1 MIQAW
6 GGDSPTGEYQW
17 FNNEHGIHVDYQ
29 GFVWVAG
36 NGGDDHHLMKFTQD
50 GELVLKIGDVGVS
63 QGSNDTNSVNRAAT
77 MEVDPE
83 TDELYV
89 ADGYGNRRLIVFDAN
104 TGEYL
109 RHWGAYGETPRDE
122 DPGPW
127 DPNAPPRRTWRTP
140 VHGLAI
146 STDGRV
152 YVSDRPSTR
161 FQVFEKDGTYLMENV
176 LAPDT
181 YGPGSTWGAEL
192 DPTDPE
198 QRFLYVPDGTN
209 NKVWALDRTTL
220 EPVYSWGTGGR
231 RPGQFDWLHYMAFDS
246 NGNLY
251 TGEVQTGHRV
261 QKFVRL
267 NGN

>member
-1 MIQAW
+1 MRIQASIS
-6 GGDSPTGEYQW
+6 DTGE
-17 FNNEHGIHVDYQ
+17 
-29 GFVWVAG
+29 
-36 NGGDDHHLMKFTQD
+36 
-50 GELVLKIGDVGVS
+50 
-63 QGSNDTNSVNRAAT
+63 
-77 MEVDPE
+77 
-83 TDELYV
+83 
-89 ADGYGNRRLIVFDAN
+89 
-104 TGEYL
+104 
-109 RHWGAYGETPRDE
+109 
-122 DPGPW
+122 
-127 DPNAPPRRTWRTP
+127 
-140 VHGLAI
+140 
-146 STDGRV
+146 
-152 YVSDRPSTR
+152 
-161 FQVFEKDGTYLMENV
+161 LMENV